1 MQEEYSQHRQGCEA
15 MPQCMSAL
23 PLGSAPEGIQH
34 VTRAGRETPVSSPS
48 SEESG
53 ASRPGLRNKEN
64 RAFTGLLK
72 LHGAFSG
79 LRAR

>member
-15 MPQCMSAL
+15 MPQGISAL

-34 VTRAGRETPVSSPS
+34 VTRAGRETLVSCPS
-48 SEESG
+48 REEFG
-53 ASRPGLRNKEN
+53 ASRPGLCNREN

-72 LHGAFSG
+72 LHRAFSG

>member
-34 VTRAGRETPVSSPS
+34 VTRAGRETPVSCPS
-48 SEESG
+48 SEEFG
-53 ASRPGLRNKEN
+53 AS
-64 RAFTGLLK
+64 
-72 LHGAFSG
+72 
-79 LRAR
+79 